1 MNEFSKV
8 QGYKI
13 YTEKSVAFLYYT
25 NNKLS
30 EKEINNSIY
39 SCIKNNKILRNK
51 FNQKDEICTWKT
63 ISLMKEMEKDT
74 NNWESISC
82 AWFRR
87 INIVKMFTLTKAT
100 HRFNGTAN
108 KIPMAFSTKILKTIL
123 KFVWNHR
130 RFNRP
135 KLS

>member
-1 MNEFSKV
+1 MR
-8 QGYKI
+8 
-13 YTEKSVAFLYYT
+13 SVHGR
-25 NNKLS
+25 
-30 EKEINNSIY
+30 I
-39 SCIKNNKILRNK
+39 
-51 FNQKDEICTWKT
+51 

-74 NNWESISC
+74 DNWESISC
-82 AWFRR
+82 VWIRR

-108 KIPMAFSTKILKTIL
+108 KIPMALSTKILKTIL

-130 RFNRP
+130 RLNRP